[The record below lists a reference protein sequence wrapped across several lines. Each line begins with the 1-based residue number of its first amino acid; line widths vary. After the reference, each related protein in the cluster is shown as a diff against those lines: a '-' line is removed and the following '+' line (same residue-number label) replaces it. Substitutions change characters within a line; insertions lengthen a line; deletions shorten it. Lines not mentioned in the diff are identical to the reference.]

1 MSTFAVLLFC
11 AQACLVQ
18 NVYSHCH
25 RSPIA
30 PIAASACGSEGRL
43 TSSTSLG
50 YGGIAAPLSLAS
62 PLGASSAAAY
72 GGTGVGEI
80 AVGGE
85 MGVIGTTLVAGQ
97 VPVLGAVEFGG
108 LLPATGGVS
117 ISGSCGC
124 GCNGAYA
131 F

>member
-18 NVYSHCH
+18 NVYSQCH
-25 RSPIA
+25 RGPIA
-30 PIAASACGSEGRL
+30 HIAPACGSEGRL
-43 TSSTSLG
+43 ISPAALG
-50 YGGIAAPLSLAS
+50 HSGIAAPLSLAS
-62 PLGASSAAAY
+62 PSGISSAAAY
-72 GGTGVGEI
+72 GGTGVGEV

-108 LLPATGGVS
+108 IVPAAGAVC
-117 ISGSCGC
+117 ISGNCGC
-124 GCNGAYA
+124 GCNDAYA